1 MLRLMGE
8 MFSATMNRNETGRRR
23 SLEQNSEQVQDAD
36 SAKEPVEARRGLQK
50 CRLDRVAFLIPRQTS
65 EREERVLLNTAKT

>member
-1 MLRLMGE
+1 

-36 SAKEPVEARRGLQK
+36 SAKEPVEAWRGLQK
-50 CRLDRVAFLIPRQTS
+50 CRLDRLAFPTPRETS
-65 EREERVLLNTAKT
+65 EREEEVLLNTAKT

>member
-1 MLRLMGE
+1 MGE